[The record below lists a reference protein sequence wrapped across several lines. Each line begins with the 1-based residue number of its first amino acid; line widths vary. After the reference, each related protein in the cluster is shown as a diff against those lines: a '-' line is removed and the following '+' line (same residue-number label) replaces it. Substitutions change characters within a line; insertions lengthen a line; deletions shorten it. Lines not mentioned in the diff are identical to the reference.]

1 MKYIFII
8 ILIIGSLVPIQTS
21 ADASQP
27 ARTTD
32 IVQSGGK
39 RIDIDLSEQRLRY
52 YFGDIEVNS
61 ILISSGLPR
70 TPTPVGEF
78 TIDKKL
84 PFVRYM
90 ARNRDGSIAYDFP
103 RTKWNVR
110 FFPKYWIH
118 GAYWHNNF
126 GNPMSHGCVNVA
138 YKDMEQLYIFAE
150 IGTKVYIHE

>member
-21 ADASQP
+21 ADASQ
-27 ARTTD
+27 
-32 IVQSGGK
+32 K

-126 GNPMSHGCVNVA
+126 GNPMSHG
-138 YKDMEQLYIFAE
+138 
-150 IGTKVYIHE
+150 